1 MLTFQLGAIKKLTIE
16 DFSDQVVKELSSSF
30 HYFETSELQMDA
42 WRQSANWVHRTSL
55 QLSDSR
61 DNLRVIFE
69 FNPPLST
76 ERPDLIIVGSDKVLV
91 VEAKT
96 GTQESL
102 LQSKKQVLRYAR
114 NLYNYVDIGREKSI
128 IPVLLR
134 TGAKNSFSPIEN
146 FVEPSIDSVLDISP
160 EKFADLLEATNAHQD
175 YGDSAPENW
184 LFNPRP
190 SIVDAARLMFNE
202 TSAKDV
208 LISMADD
215 EELMSLINTCE
226 KLTRIAKLNKEHIVL
241 AVSGVPGAGK
251 TLVGLRLANSSSI
264 HDLCSGDDTSSPLY
278 LSGNGPLVDVL
289 TEALS
294 RDERIRRK
302 CSAEEAR
309 EVALA
314 KIRLIHGLT
323 SDKFA
328 VRTHVLIFDEAQRA
342 WTEDRMQSKLQK
354 KGLRSEA
361 EEVLQRMESVDWAVV
376 VCLIGTGQ
384 QINDGEEGMTTW
396 TKAIKG
402 RRVAGKIWT
411 LYGDANT
418 AKRDGSDTNELVDT
432 PHLHLK
438 VVRRADNASMLG
450 DWVEKML
457 NGEFVEAANL
467 KKQFPDFPIY
477 ITRNLQ
483 LAKSWL
489 RDPSR
494 PHFETYGLL
503 ASSKS
508 ARLSPYGVDAQAA
521 AGMTHDWTQWFLD
534 RPPNLNSS
542 ELLEVAATEFK
553 CQGLELDR
561 TCLCWSWD
569 LIPDGPQWRSRKID
583 KRGGKWMNIKNEYRH
598 SYAINAYRVLLTRA
612 RLGMVIWVPTGDADD
627 SSRSAQEV
635 DSIFQVLMKSG
646 CSPLESS
653 SDKNR

>member
-1 MLTFQLGAIKKLTIE
+1 MLTFQLGAIRKLTL
-16 DFSDQVVKELSSSF
+16 DQFSDQVVKELSAAF
-30 HYFETSELQMDA
+30 HFFETSEMQMEA
-42 WRQSANWVHRTSL
+42 WRRTASWL
-55 QLSDSR
+55 YEASNQASNSC
-61 DNLRVIFE
+61 DNLRIIFE

-76 ERPDLIIVGSDKVLV
+76 ERPDVIIVGSDKVLV

-96 GTQESL
+96 GTQESV

-114 NLYNYVDIGREKSI
+114 SLYNYVDIGREKSI
-128 IPVLLR
+128 IPVLIR
-134 TGAKNSFSPIEN
+134 MGAKNSFSPIAN
-146 FVEPSIDSVLDISP
+146 FVEPSIDSVLDIRP
-160 EKFADLLEATNAHQD
+160 EEFADLLETTIAHP
-175 YGDSAPENW
+175 YFEDSAPENW

-202 TSAKDV
+202 TSAKNV
-208 LISMADD
+208 LVSLADD
-215 EELMSLINTCE
+215 EELASLVKTCE
-226 KLTRIAKLNKEHIVL
+226 ELTSIAKSKKEHIVL

-264 HDLCSGDDTSSPLY
+264 HDLCRGDDTSSPLY

-376 VCLIGTGQ
+376 VCLVGTGQ
-384 QINDGEEGMTTW
+384 QINDGEEGMVTW

-402 RRVAGKIWT
+402 RRDAGKTWT
-411 LYGDANT
+411 LYGDAIT
-418 AKRDGSDTNELVDT
+418 ATRDGADTNEIVDT
-432 PHLHLK
+432 PHLHLN

-450 DWVEKML
+450 DWVEKL
-457 NGEFVEAANL
+457 LDDKLDEAS
-467 KKQFPDFPIY
+467 KIKHEFPDFPIY
-477 ITRNLQ
+477 VTRDLKV
-483 LAKSWL
+483 AKAWL
-489 RDPSR
+489 MDPAR
-494 PHFETYGLL
+494 PHFETFGLL

-508 ARLSPYGVDAQAA
+508 ARLSPYGVDAQAS

-542 ELLEVAATEFK
+542 EMLEVAATEFK

-561 TCLCWSWD
+561 TCVCWSWD
-569 LIPDGPQWRSRKID
+569 MIFSDNTWVTRRID
-583 KRGGKWMNIKNEYRH
+583 KRNGKWNRNETRRG
-598 SYAINAYRVLLTRA
+598 YAINAYRVLLTRA
-612 RLGMVIWVPTGDADD
+612 RTGMIIWVPEGINDD
-627 SSRSAQEV
+627 NSRNIAEM
-635 DSIFQVLMKSG
+635 DSTYTALIMAG
-646 CSPLESS
+646 CTPL
-653 SDKNR
+653 KPLNAI